1 MNTLKEEIHAY
12 WRQRAEGY
20 SEYNQ
25 QEMADARRSMWKNK
39 LLSLLEEN
47 FPGKNPEELKVLDVG
62 TGPGFFALLL
72 AEAGYQ
78 VTAADVT
85 EEMLKE
91 AKKNTG
97 VFAPGSSVTP
107 RSLNWETANLT
118 RYFPEMLPGIWKTR
132 DRRMRN
138 GYVC

>member
-12 WRQRAEGY
+12 WTQRAEGY

-62 TGPGFFALLL
+62 TGPGF
-72 AEAGYQ
+72 
-78 VTAADVT
+78 
-85 EEMLKE
+85 
-91 AKKNTG
+91 
-97 VFAPGSSVTP
+97 
-107 RSLNWETANLT
+107 
-118 RYFPEMLPGIWKTR
+118 LPCFL
-132 DRRMRN
+132 RRPDIR
-138 GYVC
+138 

>member
-12 WRQRAEGY
+12 WTQRAEGY

-97 VFAPGSSVTP
+97 VFAEKITWKLSDAQKLELGDCEFDAVFSRNVT
-107 RSLNWETANLT
+107 WNLEN
-118 RYFPEMLPGIWKTR
+118 P
-132 DRRMRN
+132 
-138 GYVC
+138 

>member
-12 WRQRAEGY
+12 WTQRAEGY

-97 VFAPGSSVTP
+97 VFAEKITWKLSDAQKLELGDCEFDAVFSRNVTWNLENPGQ
-107 RSLNWETANLT
+107 A
-118 RYFPEMLPGIWKTR
+118 
-132 DRRMRN
+132 
-138 GYVC
+138 

>member
-12 WRQRAEGY
+12 WTQRVEGY

-25 QEMADARRSMWKNK
+25 QEMAYARRSMWKNK

-85 EEMLKE
+85 EEMMKKK
-91 AKKNTG
+91 KKNTG
-97 VFAPGSSVTP
+97 VFAEKITWKLSDAQKLELGDCEFDAVFSRNVTWNLENPGQ
-107 RSLNWETANLT
+107 A
-118 RYFPEMLPGIWKTR
+118 
-132 DRRMRN
+132 
-138 GYVC
+138 

>member
-12 WRQRAEGY
+12 WTQRAEGY

-62 TGPGFFALLL
+62 TGPGCPASCGGRISGNGSRRYRGD
-72 AEAGYQ
+72 AERGK
-78 VTAADVT
+78 
-85 EEMLKE
+85 KE
-91 AKKNTG
+91 YRSVCGKNHLE
-97 VFAPGSSVTP
+97 AQ
-107 RSLNWETANLT
+107 
-118 RYFPEMLPGIWKTR
+118 
-132 DRRMRN
+132 
-138 GYVC
+138 

>member
-1 MNTLKEEIHAY
+1 M
-12 WRQRAEGY
+12 
-20 SEYNQ
+20 
-25 QEMADARRSMWKNK
+25 
-39 LLSLLEEN
+39 
-47 FPGKNPEELKVLDVG
+47 G

-97 VFAPGSSVTP
+97 VFAEKIT
-107 RSLNWETANLT
+107 
-118 RYFPEMLPGIWKTR
+118 WKLS
-132 DRRMRN
+132 DAQKLEL
-138 GYVC
+138 GDCEFDAVIFA

>member
-12 WRQRAEGY
+12 WTQRAEGY

-62 TGPGFFALLL
+62 TGPGFFALII
-72 AEAGYQ
+72 AEA
-78 VTAADVT
+78 
-85 EEMLKE
+85 
-91 AKKNTG
+91 
-97 VFAPGSSVTP
+97 
-107 RSLNWETANLT
+107 
-118 RYFPEMLPGIWKTR
+118 
-132 DRRMRN
+132 
-138 GYVC
+138 

>member
-12 WRQRAEGY
+12 WTQRAEGY

-47 FPGKNPEELKVLDVG
+47 FPGKKPEELKVLDVG

-91 AKKNTG
+91 AKRIQECLRKNHLE
-97 VFAPGSSVTP
+97 AQ
-107 RSLNWETANLT
+107 
-118 RYFPEMLPGIWKTR
+118 
-132 DRRMRN
+132 
-138 GYVC
+138 